1 MKQSPFKN
9 GVFLASWA
17 MLLIFGCHKQKPP
30 IPQEPQPP
38 AISQQPQQQPQTQPT
53 PGTQTPS
60 STTEQPQSA
69 TTQPP
74 EKPAPAHPQRP
85 HPPKKTGNE
94 KSAAANDK
102 PAPGTEKPAGGNEKT
117 TEAKNIPPPRV
128 VIQEGGTNGAPAQM
142 SSGQKQEAYNQSTTE
157 QLLDGTAANLRNIK
171 PQLSAE
177 EQSMLSHIRDF
188 VTQSQQA
195 TKDGDAV
202 RAHTLALKARLLSD
216 ELVKA
221 R

>member
-9 GVFLASWA
+9 GVVFASWA
-17 MLLIFGCHKQKPP
+17 MLMIFGCHRQKPP
-30 IPQEPQPP
+30 VPQEPQPP
-38 AISQQPQQQPQTQPT
+38 VISQQPQSQQQPQTQPT
-53 PGTQTPS
+53 PTPTPS
-60 STTEQPQSA
+60 TTTQQPQTA
-69 TTQPP
+69 TTQQQPP
-74 EKPAPAHPQRP
+74 EKPAPAHRSHP
-85 HPPKKTGNE
+85 HAPKKNGNEKPATANEKPATGNE
-94 KSAAANDK
+94 KN
-102 PAPGTEKPAGGNEKT
+102 T

-128 VIQEGGTNGAPAQM
+128 VIQEGGTNGGSSQM
-142 SSGQKQEAYNQSTTE
+142 SSGQKEQAYNQSTTE
-157 QLLDGTAANLRNIK
+157 QLLKGTDDNLRNLK

-188 VTQSQQA
+188 VKQSEQA
-195 TKDGDAV
+195 TKDGDSV

>member
-17 MLLIFGCHKQKPP
+17 MLMIFGCHKQKPP
-30 IPQEPQPP
+30 IPQEPQAP
-38 AISQQPQQQPQTQPT
+38 AISQPQAQQQPQPQPT

-60 STTEQPQSA
+60 TTEQPQTA

-74 EKPAPAHPQRP
+74 PGKPAPAHHPRP
-85 HPPKKTGNE
+85 HPPKKSGNE
-94 KSAAANDK
+94 KPATAGEK
-102 PAPGTEKPAGGNEKT
+102 PAPGNEKPGNEKT
-117 TEAKNIPPPRV
+117 TEARNLPPPRV
-128 VIQEGGTNGAPAQM
+128 VIQEGGTNGGPAQM

>member
-1 MKQSPFKN
+1 MKQSPIKN
-9 GVFLASWA
+9 GVFFASCA

-53 PGTQTPS
+53 PTQTPS
-60 STTEQPQSA
+60 TTTEQPQTA
-69 TTQPP
+69 TSQPP
-74 EKPAPAHPQRP
+74 PDKPAPAHHPRP
-85 HPPKKTGNE
+85 HPPKKNGNE
-94 KSAAANDK
+94 KPATANDK

-128 VIQEGGTNGAPAQM
+128 VIQEGGTNGSSAQM
-142 SSGQKQEAYNQSTTE
+142 SSGQRQEAYNQTTTE

>member
-9 GVFLASWA
+9 GVILASWA
-17 MLLIFGCHKQKPP
+17 MLMIFGCHKQKPP

-38 AISQQPQQQPQTQPT
+38 AISQPQPQQQPQTQPT
-53 PGTQTPS
+53 PTPTPSTTTQQPQTATTQTPPEK
-60 STTEQPQSA
+60 TA
-69 TTQPP
+69 PP
-74 EKPAPAHPQRP
+74 HHTHSRPKKSGNEKPATANEKPA
-85 HPPKKTGNE
+85 TGNE
-94 KSAAANDK
+94 K
-102 PAPGTEKPAGGNEKT
+102 TT

-128 VIQEGGTNGAPAQM
+128 VIQEGGTNGSSAQI
-142 SSGQKQEAYNQSTTE
+142 SSGQKEQAYNQSTTD

-188 VTQSQQA
+188 VEQSKQA
-195 TKDGDAV
+195 TKDGDSV

>member
-9 GVFLASWA
+9 GAILASWA
-17 MLLIFGCHKQKPP
+17 MLMIFGCHKQKPP

-38 AISQQPQQQPQTQPT
+38 AISQPQPQQQPQTQPT
-53 PGTQTPS
+53 PTPTPSTTTQQPQTATTQTPPEK
-60 STTEQPQSA
+60 TA
-69 TTQPP
+69 PP
-74 EKPAPAHPQRP
+74 HHTHSRPKKSGNEKPATANEKPA
-85 HPPKKTGNE
+85 TGNE
-94 KSAAANDK
+94 K
-102 PAPGTEKPAGGNEKT
+102 TT

-128 VIQEGGTNGAPAQM
+128 VIQEGGTNGSSAQI
-142 SSGQKQEAYNQSTTE
+142 SSGQKEQAYNQSTTD

-188 VTQSQQA
+188 VEQSKQA
-195 TKDGDAV
+195 TKDGDSV